1 MKHRSVLLFSLI
13 MTMAL
18 GACSFRGGS
27 SSVEESSSK
36 KESYSQNESSVSIQP
51 SESSL
56 VNQSSEHSFNSSF
69 FINDDSPT
77 FDSISEVA
85 YYSYMKENSSFFKDL
100 SPKRKIETKANDGDE
115 EERTD
120 YTDEEGRLHYVIPY
134 DYEFVFYEFLYFSF
148 EMENNEFLKDKIG
161 TGTIKGLT
169 VNTNAFGEKMI
180 VLKNGDKYFSC
191 LINGGGGTQE
201 DYSSHKTLQ
210 YFEIVKDAREKKHL
224 YLSFVDGLNPLS
236 ASSIEIDGESY
247 NINADTTYYYG
258 GSVSCSA
265 DDLKALFDVAPNPE
279 TSENPNSSSEEPS
292 SHLDLPLPAVQIQ
305 DVYNAHEFTLEEFPD
320 VTLQIGPRILND
332 EGTLYVFPLY
342 VDDVRVTEG
351 TIDRLLFAYDV
362 NKDGYRD
369 LVFSENI
376 NPNGSKRA
384 RINGFDIHNMK
395 RMENRLGAKQYNLD
409 LVIDG
414 EDLKARAY
422 MASTIS
428 AVTFDY
434 AEIWYTESNGLYFIW
449 DNMYQF
455 KRFELNKITLDDE
468 DKTLVK
474 ANEFSGI
481 YNLKVNTDYIFYIGA
496 PREENPTITDFDF
509 DRQSGLDVKVGD
521 DTLPV
526 NKFQYLSSE
535 NDVHKYCV
543 NFLDRTKEFVY
554 TFTIPCMSF
563 SINVTLVDQ

>member
-36 KESYSQNESSVSIQP
+36 KVSYSQNESSVSIQP

-56 VNQSSEHSFNSSF
+56 ANQSSEYSFNSSF

-85 YYSYMKENSSFFKDL
+85 YYSYMKENSSFFKGL

-320 VTLQIGPRILND
+320 VTLRIGPRILND

-496 PREENPTITDFDF
+496 PREENPTITDFNF

-526 NKFQYLSSE
+526 NKFEYVVSE
-535 NDVHKYCV
+535 NDVHQFRI
-543 NFLDRTKEFVY
+543 NFTDRTREFAY

-563 SINVTLVDQ
+563 SVDIRLVD

>member
-18 GACSFRGGS
+18 GACSFIGGS

-36 KESYSQNESSVSIQP
+36 KESYSQSESPVSIQS

-191 LINGGGGTQE
+191 LINGGGGSEE

-210 YFEIVKDAREKKHL
+210 YFEIVKDFREKKHL
-224 YLSFVDGLNPLS
+224 YLSFDNGLNPLS
-236 ASSIEIDGESY
+236 VSSIKIDGESY

-258 GSVSCSA
+258 GSVTCSA
-265 DDLKALFDVAPNPE
+265 DDLKALFDVKPDDN
-279 TSENPNSSSEEPS
+279 EEP
-292 SHLDLPLPAVQIQ
+292 LPPIQIE
-305 DVYNAHEFTLEEFPD
+305 DVYSDHEFTLEEFPD
-320 VTLQIGPRILND
+320 TTFRIGPRILND
-332 EGTLYVFPLY
+332 EGTLYVYPLY
-342 VDDVRVTEG
+342 VNDVRVTKN

-369 LVFSENI
+369 LVFSERI
-376 NPNGSKRA
+376 GENGSKA
-384 RINGFDIHNMK
+384 SRISAFDAFNMK
-395 RMENRLGAKQYNLD
+395 RMEDKSWQNQYHMD
-409 LVIDG
+409 LVIKD
-414 EDLKARAY
+414 DCLKARAY
-422 MASTIS
+422 MASTTS
-428 AVTFDY
+428 SVTFDY
-434 AEIWYTESNGLYFIW
+434 ADIFYSEQRGLSFIW

-474 ANEFSGI
+474 ADEFSGI

-526 NKFQYLSSE
+526 NKFEYVASE
-535 NDVHKYCV
+535 NDVHQYRI
-543 NFLDRTKEFVY
+543 NFTDRTREFAY
-554 TFTIPCMSF
+554 TFLIPSMSF
-563 SINVTLVDQ
+563 TIAINIVD

>member
-13 MTMAL
+13 MIMAL

-36 KESYSQNESSVSIQP
+36 KESYSQSESSVSIQP

-56 VNQSSEHSFNSSF
+56 VNQSSEYSFNSSF

-85 YYSYMKENSSFFKDL
+85 YYSYVKENSSFFKDL

-115 EERTD
+115 EGRTD

-320 VTLQIGPRILND
+320 VTLRIGPRILND

-468 DKTLVK
+468 NKTLVK
-474 ANEFSGI
+474 ADEFSGI

-526 NKFQYLSSE
+526 NKFEYVASE
-535 NDVHKYCV
+535 NDVHQFRI
-543 NFLDRTKEFVY
+543 NFTDRTREFAY
-554 TFTIPCMSF
+554 TFLIPSMSF
-563 SINVTLVDQ
+563 TIAINIVD